1 MRRNSCRRKSMI
13 GISALLC
20 VAFALGGPSS
30 AVAQSWPSRP
40 LTVILPLAPG
50 TGLDIVARTYSE
62 RLAQTL
68 GRPVVVDNKPGG
80 AQVVAVNALMAAAP
94 DGHTMLVVTSGA
106 LALNPSIMKKLP
118 YDPQKDFIPISF
130 YVKSPFVLVVNP
142 QLPIKTVPDLIQ
154 YIKARPGKVSYSSA
168 GSGSAPHLAGALLA
182 QRFGL
187 EMTNVPYKISAQGIA
202 DVAAGHVELAFA
214 EAGASQSLIRDGKLR
229 ALAVSSRE
237 RFATLPDVP
246 PFAEAGNAPDF
257 EAVSWHM
264 LLVRSNT
271 PREIVNRL
279 HQEMQ
284 KIMREPDVQKRVAS
298 LGLIPVDPPSI
309 EETQRYIAAETE
321 KWGSLVK
328 KLGLE
333 GSQ

>member
-1 MRRNSCRRKSMI
+1 MRLNIVRRAKSTAI
-13 GISALLC
+13 TTLIATT
-20 VAFALGGPSS
+20 VVLGTAST
-30 AVAQSWPSRP
+30 VRAQAWPARP
-40 LTVILPLAPG
+40 LTVVLPLSPG

-62 RLAQTL
+62 RLAQVL

-142 QLPIKTVPDLIQ
+142 QLPIKTVPDLIE
-154 YIKARPGKVSYSSA
+154 YVKARPGKVSYSSA

-187 EMTNVPYKISAQGIA
+187 DMTNVPYKVSAQGIA
-202 DVAAGHVELAFA
+202 DVAAGHVQLAFA

-237 RFATLPDVP
+237 RFATMPDVP

-264 LLVRSNT
+264 LLVRSGT

-284 KIMREPDVQKRVAS
+284 KIMREPDVQKRIVS
-298 LGLIPVDPPSI
+298 LGLIPIDPPSI
-309 EETQRYIAAETE
+309 EETQRYIASETE